1 MQAEASPAT
10 KPKDSRS
17 VCLLQLICM
26 NDSSQLKLAWRTF
39 ARSNSSF
46 FQRWQPEH
54 GGADPLPSAP
64 GSRCQGCR
72 THPGPH
78 AASAWGK
85 TIWTILQRLL
95 KYDLCC
101 HRLAA
106 LCHWTRTSWY
116 AASKTT
122 SNAVWS
128 RCSSGAMDPH
138 PSEMQTDAKMTKKNE
153 WNLTVYNIFVTQS
166 ITMIHLWNECD
177 KVRWK
182 LMLVLYAAFMDMQKC
197 QNVKV
202 VRVVKVKLF
211 TCYDD
216 TV

>member
-1 MQAEASPAT
+1 M
-10 KPKDSRS
+10 
-17 VCLLQLICM
+17 
-26 NDSSQLKLAWRTF
+26 
-39 ARSNSSF
+39 
-46 FQRWQPEH
+46 PEIS
-54 GGADPLPSAP
+54 LPSFSDDNLNT
-64 GSRCQGCR
+64 GVLIRC
-72 THPGPH
+72 H
-78 AASAWGK
+78 
-85 TIWTILQRLL
+85 RLL
-95 KYDLCC
+95 GRVVRAAVPIQALMLLLLGVIRPFSNFSNLTSVFC
-101 HRLAA
+101 RLAA

-116 AASKTT
+116 AASRTT
-122 SNAVWS
+122 SNAAWS
-128 RCSSGAMDPH
+128 RCSSGATDPR
-138 PSEMQTDAKMTKKNE
+138 PSETETDAKTTKKNE
-153 WNLTVYNIFVTQS
+153 WNLTVYNYFVTQS